1 MLLVRCCCGGGGGG
15 GCGGGACGS
24 RFWMVMVVVFVLYVC
39 AGVFVF
45 VLVVALTC
53 WYALIARIVVGSNVS
68 CGNRKP

>member
-1 MLLVRCCCGGGGGG
+1 
-15 GCGGGACGS
+15 
-24 RFWMVMVVVFVLYVC
+24 MVVVFVLYVC

-68 CGNRKP
+68 CGSRKP